1 MGAGILPTT
10 IKDGKLMF
18 LFGKEGK
25 YETSARGFSDFG
37 GGTDNKEDFLQT
49 ACREAAEETTGFLG
63 SAADVYKMLKKS
75 GVYPI
80 DYKTEGHNVYRM
92 HIFPFAYDTHL
103 THYYNNNQRF
113 LQKHLDPAIFK
124 RTKIFEKAEMRWFTI
139 DEMMRHKKAF
149 RSYFQNIVDIMYAQ
163 RAEIMAFIS
172 RRMRHGR
179 GAIGVTKKHVR
190 VHGSR
195 TRHRKH
201 RHHKHRSI
209 L

>member
-37 GGTDNKEDFLQT
+37 GGTDNSENFLQT

-63 SAADVYKMLKKS
+63 SAADVYKMLKRT

-80 DYKTEGHNVYRM
+80 DYKTEGHSVYRM
-92 HIFPFAYDTHL
+92 HIFPFAYDAHL

-163 RAEIMAFIS
+163 RAEIQAFIS
-172 RRMRHGR
+172 RRLSASH
-179 GAIGVTKKHVR
+179 AIATKKRGH
-190 VHGSR
+190 
-195 TRHRKH
+195 RHAHSKKH
-201 RHHKHRSI
+201 RHRRHRHH
-209 L
+209 